1 MYRFLLLLLFVAP
14 AALAEKAWIG
24 DIPGCSRAAA
34 ASGQRLPF
42 GCANALN
49 LAAMLN
55 DPDDLKGPGILSPAR
70 GEVALGAVGRYRTEK
85 VAPLPDAQIG
95 QRPGD

>member
-1 MYRFLLLLLFVAP
+1 MYRFLFLLLFAAP

-24 DIPGCSRAAA
+24 DIPGCSRAVV
-34 ASGQRLPF
+34 ASGQPLPF

-55 DPDDLKGPGILSPAR
+55 DPADLTRAASLPPAR
-70 GEVALGAVGRYRTEK
+70 GEAAVGAVSRYRAGR
-85 VAPLPDAQIG
+85 VAPLPEDQGAARIG
-95 QRPGD
+95 E